1 MNNIQKFFNTPLTE
15 LEMQAIPQNQRALYN
30 VLLGAITYIPLLLI
44 FNALGFFTIYV
55 LTLLDLLDAPDIK
68 LLGVGAVSLI
78 AAILHI
84 PIATFLKKNQID
96 RVLLGLYLVDGA
108 ASVVQ
113 LFLWQ
118 GTVPLYFFTAIAISP
133 ALVFLPLPGIK
144 TRTRLIIIGMAVF
157 FGLSTFSL
165 EASLTYPRLLSTNL
179 SGMAGLTVYIT
190 VMSVMITLVIANAI
204 NFRTIAARMIVTF
217 ASVVLISAASTL
229 TISGLVNLFRDREKT
244 FEQLQVISELKSG
257 QMLTTLEG
265 FERTAGQSFLND
277 ELARQRTLSFLLPEE
292 DTAVYDISLE
302 FFNDAVR
309 TNLRQSP
316 DFQEIYIFDN
326 SGKIAL
332 SSAQQNVGK
341 VIAGE
346 EQFVAAIKGQ
356 KYVFINDPDTQTE
369 KRQAIIILTRIEQ
382 DGQFKGA
389 LAARVTSASIREI
402 FEKQTSPDTSL
413 ETYLVVNDLSAFTQT
428 RAGQATLIDT
438 LAANATFV
446 QKQIS
451 GQDIYPNYAGQDV
464 LGHYE
469 YLPDLDVMVVS
480 EIAQSEVSEKVL
492 QILFTN
498 ISIGMITAL
507 MTLSVVLI
515 ISRSISAP
523 IVNLVEKA
531 SALAQGN
538 LSARINI
545 VQNDEIGTLAKTFNS
560 LGDELQTLIQ
570 TLEQKV
576 ADRTDDLQKQANRLR
591 VAAEVARDA
600 TTSQNL
606 DELLTRSAQLV
617 MDRFGFYHTGVFLI
631 DPQREYAV
639 LRASPTQAGQE
650 MLQREHRLKIGQVGI
665 VGYAAATGQP
675 RIALDTDQDA
685 VYFNNPLLPN
695 TRSEMGL
702 PLMVNNEIIGV
713 LDVQSEQAE
722 AFSQEDIAAL
732 QIMADQLALA
742 IQRTQISDE
751 LQRNLQ
757 ELEFAYQRFTL
768 ASWQE
773 LADEDEKRV
782 GYKYDGLQIV
792 PLTAPSKESLQAI
805 RKKQT
810 VLKNTPGTQGNNP
823 KTTLAIPVRVRE
835 QVIGA
840 INLDFSSQEVT
851 QDTLQLVEEISNR
864 LAMSLENARLYSET
878 QKTAEKERLAGD
890 ISSQIGSSIN
900 VETILKTAV
909 QEISRFT
916 PGAEIMISLNKKD
929 E

>member
-1 MNNIQKFFNTPLTE
+1 MNILNLFNPSFMNIDDE
-15 LEMQAIPQNQRALYN
+15 SIPKNQRTLYLTLVGAL
-30 VLLGAITYIPLLLI
+30 TYVPLLLV
-44 FNALGFFTIYV
+44 FNALGFFTIYT
-55 LTLLDLLDAPDIK
+55 LTLVGLLDAPDIK

-78 AAILHI
+78 TAFLHA
-84 PIATFLKKNQID
+84 PIAELLKKRQID
-96 RVLLGLYLVDGA
+96 KVFISLFALDGI
-108 ASVVQ
+108 ASVIQ
-113 LFLWQ
+113 IFFWE
-118 GTVPLYFFTAIAISP
+118 GIIPLYFFTAIAISP
-133 ALVFLPLPGIK
+133 AFVFLPLPGIK
-144 TRTRLIIIGMAVF
+144 KRTRLLIITLAVLLGF
-157 FGLSTFSL
+157 STFGLDSIL
-165 EASLTYPRLLSTNL
+165 PYERILVTNL
-179 SGMAGLTVYIT
+179 SGMAGMTIYIT
-190 VMSVMITLVIANAI
+190 VMAVMISLVITNAI
-204 NFRTIAARMIVTF
+204 NFRTIASRMIITF
-217 ASVVLISAASTL
+217 ASIVLISAISTL
-229 TISGLVNLFRDREKT
+229 TISALVNLFSDREKT

-302 FFNDAVR
+302 FFTDAIR
-309 TNLRQSP
+309 RNLRQSP

-326 SGKIAL
+326 SGTIVL
-332 SSAQQNVGK
+332 SSAQQNMGK

-356 KYVFINDPDTQTE
+356 KYVFINEPDTQTE
-369 KRQAIIILTRIEQ
+369 KRQVIIILTQIEQ

-389 LAARVTSASIREI
+389 LAARITPTSIRAI
-402 FEKQTSPDTSL
+402 FEKQTSPGTSL
-413 ETYLVVNDLSAFTQT
+413 ETYLVVNDFSAFTQT
-428 RAGQATLIDT
+428 RSAQATLVDT
-438 LAANATFV
+438 LASTATFI
-446 QKQIS
+446 QKQTR
-451 GQDIYPNYAGQDV
+451 GQDIYPNYAGQNV
-464 LGHYE
+464 LGHFE

-480 EIAQSEVSEKVL
+480 EIEQDEVAGKVL
-492 QILFTN
+492 EILFTN
-498 ISIGMITAL
+498 ISIGIVTAL

-515 ISRSISAP
+515 ISRSISTP
-523 IVNLVEKA
+523 VVNLVEKA
-531 SALAQGN
+531 TALAQGN
-538 LSARINI
+538 LTARINL
-545 VQNDEIGTLAKTFNS
+545 VQNDEIGTLARTFNT
-560 LGDELQTLIQ
+560 LGNELQSLIQ

-600 TTSQNL
+600 TTSQDL
-606 DELLTRSAQLV
+606 DELLNRSAQLV
-617 MDRFGFYHTGVFLI
+617 MDRFGFYHTGVFLV

-639 LRASPTQAGQE
+639 LRASPTEAGQE
-650 MLQREHRLKIGQVGI
+650 MLRREHRLKIGQVGI

-675 RIALDTDQDA
+675 RIALDTDQDV

-695 TRSEMGL
+695 TRSEMAL
-702 PLMVNNEIIGV
+702 PLMVNNQIIGV

-742 IQRTQISDE
+742 IQRTQVSDE

-768 ASWQE
+768 ASWKE
-773 LADEDEKRV
+773 LTEEEKNRV

-792 PLTAPSKESLQAI
+792 PIAEPSKESQQAI
-805 RKKQT
+805 RRKQT
-810 VLKNTPGTQGNNP
+810 VLKSDPGNHSSNA
-823 KTTLAIPVRVRE
+823 KTTLAIPIRVRE

-840 INLDFSSQEVT
+840 INLEFSSQEVQ
-851 QDTLQLVEEISNR
+851 QDILQLAEEISNR